1 MVAVR
6 VAVGRAAVPR
16 VGPSVAAVVAA
27 SSSAVGERASAVVVA
42 RRRAVVASA
51 STESAVGRGSSTGVG
66 RTWSRPARRRV
77 VAVIDIVIATASATV
92 LRDWRLL

>member
-16 VGPSVAAVVAA
+16 VGPSVAAVVA

-66 RTWSRPARRRV
+66 RTWSRPAGRRV